1 MTKAVYHQTSAGFA
15 ATASA
20 FVVESLGL
28 IMPWL
33 MVMAALI
40 VGDLIAGVAKAI
52 KLGEKVRF
60 SRAVRDTLA
69 KSCTYFAWVV
79 MVCWVQVAS
88 GGETPYAEWACMI
101 VVFIEAASIISNI
114 LKWHG
119 YKLDFGRL
127 VAIVLAKKLDG
138 DAHDFEG
145 VVKPDR
151 KPRARPVDERR
162 RKRPQRG
169 WDALDAMHG
178 RDGCEEDEPAMH
190 GGRGDMDAN
199 AEEDEER

>member
-1 MTKAVYHQTSAGFA
+1 MNKVVYHQTSAGFA

-33 MVMAALI
+33 MVMAAVI
-40 VGDLIAGVAKAI
+40 VGDLIAGIAKAI

-88 GGETPYAEWACMI
+88 GGETPYAEWACML

-114 LKWHG
+114 LKWHR
-119 YKLDFGRL
+119 YKLDFGKL

-138 DAHDFEG
+138 SAHEFEG

-151 KPRARPVDERR
+151 KPRVRPVEERR

-178 RDGCEEDEPAMH
+178 RDGGEDEQPKTAAD
-190 GGRGDMDAN
+190 GD
-199 AEEDEER
+199 EDEEL

>member
-138 DAHDFEG
+138 DAHEFEG
-145 VVKPDR
+145 VVRPDR
-151 KPRARPVDERR
+151 KPRAPRTVEERR
-162 RKRPQRG
+162 RRRR
-169 WDALDAMHG
+169 M
-178 RDGCEEDEPAMH
+178 DGPAMH
-190 GGRGDMDAN
+190 GGRGDGDAAMDGCDTDT
-199 AEEDEER
+199 EEGEEL

>member
-33 MVMAALI
+33 MVMAAVI
-40 VGDLIAGVAKAI
+40 VGDLIAGITKAI

-145 VVKPDR
+145 VVTPDR
-151 KPRARPVDERR
+151 KPRRPRTAATETRR
-162 RKRPQRG
+162 RDRG

-178 RDGCEEDEPAMH
+178 RGERGGGETTAYEE
-190 GGRGDMDAN
+190 GDTD
-199 AEEDEER
+199 DSEER

>member
-33 MVMAALI
+33 MVMAAVI
-40 VGDLIAGVAKAI
+40 VGDLIAGIAKAI

-88 GGETPYAEWACMI
+88 GGETPYAEWACML

-119 YKLDFGRL
+119 YKLDFGKL

-138 DAHDFEG
+138 SAHEFEG
-145 VVKPDR
+145 VVKPDK
-151 KPRARPVDERR
+151 KPRPPRTVEERR
-162 RKRPQRG
+162 RRRR
-169 WDALDAMHG
+169 M
-178 RDGCEEDEPAMH
+178 DGPAMH
-190 GGRGDMDAN
+190 GGRGDDGAAMDGCDTDT
-199 AEEDEER
+199 EEGEEL

>member
-1 MTKAVYHQTSAGFA
+1 
-15 ATASA
+15 
-20 FVVESLGL
+20 
-28 IMPWL
+28 
-33 MVMAALI
+33 
-40 VGDLIAGVAKAI
+40 
-52 KLGEKVRF
+52 
-60 SRAVRDTLA
+60 VRDTLA

-138 DAHDFEG
+138 DAHEFEG

-151 KPRARPVDERR
+151 KPRARPVEERR

-178 RDGCEEDEPAMH
+178 RDGDGDAAMD
-190 GGRGDMDAN
+190 GCDTNTD
-199 AEEDEER
+199 EDEER

>member
-1 MTKAVYHQTSAGFA
+1 MTEAMTKAVYHQTSAGFA

-33 MVMAALI
+33 LVMAAVI
-40 VGDLIAGVAKAI
+40 VGDLIAGITKAI

-127 VAIVLAKKLDG
+127 VAIILAKKLDG
-138 DAHDFEG
+138 DVHDMEG

-151 KPRARPVDERR
+151 QKRPKTAAPGTRR
-162 RKRPQRG
+162 RVRVN
-169 WDALDAMHG
+169 
-178 RDGCEEDEPAMH
+178 EPATH
-190 GGRGDMDAN
+190 GGRRDADDS
-199 AEEDEER
+199 EEL

>member
-33 MVMAALI
+33 MVMAAVI

-88 GGETPYAEWACMI
+88 GGETPYAEWACML

-138 DAHDFEG
+138 DAHEFEG

-151 KPRARPVDERR
+151 KPRTPRPMEERR
-162 RKRPQRG
+162 RRRR
-169 WDALDAMHG
+169 M
-178 RDGCEEDEPAMH
+178 DGPAMH
-190 GGRGDMDAN
+190 GGRGDDGAAMDGCDTDT
-199 AEEDEER
+199 EEGEEL